1 MGLLTIEEKRK
12 KLHLISTQKP
22 CKQEY
27 CGVKYLKYW
36 EKKNS
41 NISNLGS
48 LPYEITLQKWKRNKD
63 LP

>member
-1 MGLLTIEEKRK
+1 
-12 KLHLISTQKP
+12 
-22 CKQEY
+22 
-27 CGVKYLKYW
+27 VKYLKYW